1 MRTTDLFT
9 FNRSAK
15 RLNESLAKTFGRKLN
30 LETFSIEQLED
41 ARNKLRTQ
49 IYTARSGSGFN
60 ETVEND
66 ALTKAQFMHDAIVA
80 ELTERDEPIVDN
92 TQLEGRSPEVE
103 EFLTK
108 VAQSGDDG
116 FDMLYD
122 AQAGKYGKEIEQAVQ
137 EMYDDITID
146 TGYHGDDDF
155 EQIYDRMLDNIEA
168 DYGDRGSNDEGGE
181 TDDGYALASAG
192 FGSDEDYESIEMERV
207 RDPEDWDE
215 GNTEPPNN
223 FAVSINGKQ
232 WKVFKGRG
240 RYAEDQREQAHYQQ
254 LKDWAAKKSADTG
267 KKWTVSITG
276 ENPTES
282 IQTELSKN
290 TLKSYQDKA
299 GKDIVNTMTSGD
311 YMTTDKSQ
319 KKVMNRMK
327 GSERADNK
335 IDKKNESINTGEDMR
350 NLREGEI
357 QQASAIVTA
366 KTMVDRVGRWIEEL
380 SGMEND
386 TLLQLGDSIRD
397 EMSQEQAKA
406 FIEAVAP
413 AIQQALETLK
423 TTRDTLSSGVR
434 SLASGEQPMDML
446 GAEPGAE
453 MGAEMG
459 PAEPD
464 MMNPAEPDDEF
475 AAAEPAVGG
484 GEAAGREQR
493 ESIQRSGNLL
503 RVLAG

>member
-1 MRTTDLFT
+1 MKTTDLFA
-9 FNRSAK
+9 FNRSSK
-15 RLNESLAKTFGRKLN
+15 RLNESLAKTFGRKIN
-30 LETFSIEQLED
+30 LETFSVEQLED

-49 IYTARSGSGFN
+49 IYTARSSSNFN
-60 ETVEND
+60 ETVDND
-66 ALTKAQFMHDAIVA
+66 TLSQAQFMHDAIVA
-80 ELTERDEPIVDN
+80 ELAERDEHIVDN
-92 TQLEGRSPEVE
+92 TQLEGHSPEVE

-168 DYGDRGSNDEGGE
+168 DYGARGSNDEGGE
-181 TDDGYALASAG
+181 TDDKRATFNQGESLQNEAYINNAEDAINLLAAIRKQSKMAERG
-192 FGSDEDYESIEMERV
+192 GGEPVRPNQLVNDLWDVMQWIEANMKESIE
-207 RDPEDWDE
+207 
-215 GNTEPPNN
+215 TE
-223 FAVSINGKQ
+223 
-232 WKVFKGRG
+232 
-240 RYAEDQREQAHYQQ
+240 
-254 LKDWAAKKSADTG
+254 
-267 KKWTVSITG
+267 
-276 ENPTES
+276 
-282 IQTELSKN
+282 SKN
-290 TLKSYQDKA
+290 T
-299 GKDIVNTMTSGD
+299 GD
-311 YMTTDKSQ
+311 
-319 KKVMNRMK
+319 N
-327 GSERADNK
+327 
-335 IDKKNESINTGEDMR
+335 MR

-423 TTRDTLSSGVR
+423 GTRDTLSSGVR
-434 SLASGEQPMDML
+434 SLASGEQPADML
-446 GAEPGAE
+446 GAEPGAD
-453 MGAEMG
+453 MTA

-464 MMNPAEPDDEF
+464 AMNAEPEMDMGDEGAGDDF
-475 AAAEPAVGG
+475 AAAEPAAGG
-484 GEAAGREQR
+484 LGDAGREQR
-493 ESIQRSGNLL
+493 ESIDRQSRLL
-503 RVLAG
+503 KVLAG